1 VKAALKKGLTA
12 LSTVPSV
19 ASTSVVIVG
28 GGLIGLSSALALHER
43 GAEVTVVDAAA
54 LGSGAA
60 RGNAGFLCP
69 TLLAPLP
76 GPGMLRNAAR
86 ALVDRDGSLRIRP
99 GAVPSMARWAVGFVR
114 GCTTRQFE
122 AGRAALAAL
131 IGGQPELLAR
141 LVASG
146 VDVSTGGEIVVP
158 FHDARLAE
166 RFHAELEQMGA
177 LGVPRPGALLD
188 GGDLRR
194 LVPALTHHVNAGFV
208 LPGNRA
214 ADPRRFVDSLVAVLR
229 SRAVQLLEHR
239 TITGFDVVG
248 DRIRRVRMAEGDVDV
263 AELVLA
269 AGAGLRALGR
279 LLGLRLEVVAGQG
292 YNVALPTSTLL
303 EQPVIAEEVHA
314 VATPFDD
321 RIRLGGTM
329 ELTGGPPSFDP
340 RRVDAIVRSMRRYLD
355 LDWEGRWD
363 VWSGSRPM
371 SANGLPLLGR
381 TRRFA
386 NVVVAGG
393 HGMYGFTLAPAT
405 AAVVAD
411 LVADGRTAL
420 DLAPFDPDR

>member
-1 VKAALKKGLTA
+1 MG
-12 LSTVPSV
+12 STP
-19 ASTSVVIVG
+19 VVIVG
-28 GGLIGLSSALALHER
+28 GGLIGLSSALALLER

-99 GAVPSMARWAVGFVR
+99 GAVPSMARWGVRFVR
-114 GCTTRQFE
+114 ASTTRRFE

-131 IGGQPELLAR
+131 VRGQSELLDR
-141 LVASG
+141 LAASG
-146 VDVSTGGEIVVP
+146 IDVAAGEEIVVP

-166 RFHAELEQMGA
+166 RFHAELEPMGA
-177 LGVPRPGALLD
+177 LGVPGPGPLLD
-188 GGDLRR
+188 GAEVRR
-194 LVPALTHHVNAGFV
+194 LVPALTDHVNAGFA
-208 LPGNRA
+208 LPDNRA
-214 ADPRRFVDSLVAVLR
+214 ADPRRFVDSLIAVLR
-229 SRAVQLLEHR
+229 SQGVRLLEHR
-239 TITGFDVVG
+239 TITGFDAMG
-248 DRIRRVRMAEGDVDV
+248 DRVRRLRMADGDVDV
-263 AELVLA
+263 GELVLA
-269 AGAGLRALGR
+269 AGAGLRGLGR
-279 LLGLRLEVVAGQG
+279 RLSLRLEVVAGQG
-292 YNVALPTSTLL
+292 YNVALPTTGLL
-303 EQPVIAEEVHA
+303 GPPVIVEEVHA
-314 VATPFDD
+314 VATPFSD

-329 ELTGGPPSFDP
+329 ELTGGVPSFDP

-355 LDWEGRWD
+355 LDWDGRWD

-371 SANGLPLLGR
+371 SADGLPLLGR
-381 TRRFA
+381 PRRFA

-411 LVADGRTAL
+411 LVVDGGTAL
-420 DLAPFDPDR
+420 DLSAFDPDR

>member
-1 VKAALKKGLTA
+1 
-12 LSTVPSV
+12 V

-43 GAEVTVVDAAA
+43 GAEVTVIDAAA

-86 ALVDRDGSLRIRP
+86 ALVHRDGALRIRP
-99 GAVPSMARWAVGFVR
+99 GAVPSLARWGVR
-114 GCTTRQFE
+114 FARASTTRRSE

-131 IGGQPELLAR
+131 GRGQPERLAR

-146 VDVSTGGEIVVP
+146 VEVAAGEEIVVP
-158 FHDARLAE
+158 FHDSGLAE
-166 RFHAELEQMGA
+166 RFHAELQHMDA
-177 LGVPRPGALLD
+177 LGVPGPGALLD
-188 GGDLRR
+188 GGAVRH
-194 LVPALTHHVNAGFV
+194 LVPALTEHVTAGFV

-214 ADPRRFVDSLVAVLR
+214 ADPRRFVDSLIAVLR
-229 SRAVQLLEHR
+229 ARGVQLIEHR

-248 DRIRRVRMAEGDVDV
+248 DRVGRVRMAEGDVDV
-263 AELVLA
+263 SELVLA

-279 LLGLRLEVVAGQG
+279 RLGLRLEVIAGQG
-292 YNVALPTSTLL
+292 YNVALPTTERLGR
-303 EQPVIAEEVHA
+303 PVIVEEAHA

-329 ELTGGPPSFDP
+329 ELTGGSPSFDP
-340 RRVDAIVRSMRRYLD
+340 RRVDAVVRSMRSYLD
-355 LDWEGRWD
+355 LDWAGGSD

-371 SANGLPLLGR
+371 SADGLPLLGR
-381 TRRFA
+381 TRRFD

-405 AAVVAD
+405 ASVVAD
-411 LVADGRTAL
+411 LVVDRRTAL
-420 DLAPFDPDR
+420 DLTPFDPDR

>member
-1 VKAALKKGLTA
+1 MRLRAA
-12 LSTVPSV
+12 PS
-19 ASTSVVIVG
+19 
-28 GGLIGLSSALALHER
+28 

-60 RGNAGFLCP
+60 RGNAGLCP

-76 GPGMLRNAAR
+76 GPGMLRNTAR
-86 ALVDRDGSLRIRP
+86 ALVHRDGSLRIRP
-99 GAVPSMARWAVGFVR
+99 GAAPSIGQARWAVGFVR
-114 GCTTRQFE
+114 ASTTS
-122 AGRAALAAL
+122 
-131 IGGQPELLAR
+131 GGSRPGTPCATLVRSQPELLTQLA
-141 LVASG
+141 ASG
-146 VDVSTGGEIVVP
+146 VDVAVGGEILVP

-166 RFHAELEQMGA
+166 RFHATLEHMVA
-177 LGVPRPGALLD
+177 LDVPGPGALLD
-188 GGDLRR
+188 GGAVRR
-194 LVPALTHHVNAGFV
+194 LVPALTDHVNAGFV

-214 ADPRRFVDSLVAVLR
+214 ADPRRFVDSLVTMLR
-229 SRAVQLLEHR
+229 SRGVQLLEHR

-248 DRIRRVRMAEGDVDV
+248 NRVARVRTAEGDVEG

-269 AGAGLRALGR
+269 AGAGLQQALGR
-279 LLGLRLEVVAGQG
+279 RLGLRLEVVAGQG
-292 YNVALPTSTLL
+292 YNVALPTTERLGR
-303 EQPVIAEEVHA
+303 PVIVEEVHT

-329 ELTGGPPSFDP
+329 ELTGGVPSFDP
-340 RRVDAIVRSMRRYLD
+340 RRVDAIVRSMRRYID
-355 LDWEGRWD
+355 LDWESGWD

-371 SANGLPLLGR
+371 SADGLPLLGR

-393 HGMYGFTLAPAT
+393 HGMFGFTLAPAT

-411 LVADGRTAL
+411 LIVERRTSL

>member
-1 VKAALKKGLTA
+1 M
-12 LSTVPSV
+12 

-69 TLLAPLP
+69 TLLSPLP

-99 GAVPSMARWAVGFVR
+99 RAVPSMARWGVGFVR
-114 GCTTRQFE
+114 ASTTRRFE

-131 IGGQPELLAR
+131 VRGQPELLAR
-141 LVASG
+141 LAASG
-146 VDVSTGGEIVVP
+146 VDVAAGGEIVVP

-177 LGVPRPGALLD
+177 LGVPGPGALLD
-188 GGDLRR
+188 GGEVRR
-194 LVPALTHHVNAGFV
+194 LVPALTDHVNAGFV

-229 SRAVQLLEHR
+229 SQGVRLLEHR

-248 DRIRRVRMAEGDVDV
+248 DRVRRLRMADGDVDV
-263 AELVLA
+263 GELVLA

-279 LLGLRLEVVAGQG
+279 RLGLRLEVVAGQG
-292 YNVALPTSTLL
+292 YNVALPTTTLL
-303 EQPVIAEEVHA
+303 GRPVIVEEVHA

-321 RIRLGGTM
+321 RVRLGGTM
-329 ELTGGPPSFDP
+329 ELTGGVPSFDP
-340 RRVDAIVRSMRRYLD
+340 RRVDAIVRSMRRYLE

-371 SANGLPLLGR
+371 SADGLPLLGR
-381 TRRFA
+381 PRRFG

-411 LVADGRTAL
+411 LVVDGRSAL
-420 DLAPFDPDR
+420 DLAAFDPDR